1 MFLLRDRTVD
11 CLAGV
16 FAVSPSAKL
25 FKVDLGFVKLLNAFA
40 SLFPDTLHR
49 VKYNIVMGCEE
60 LGIRPEKQR
69 GNIIDFYNNVFV
81 LANNDY
87 LVALKK
93 HILCI
98 D

>member
-1 MFLLRDRTVD
+1 MFRLRDRTVD
-11 CLAGV
+11 CLLV
-16 FAVSPSAKL
+16 CSLYSIAKL

-93 HILCI
+93 HILLH
-98 D
+98 

>member
-11 CLAGV
+11 CLLV
-16 FAVSPSAKL
+16 CSLYSIAKL

-60 LGIRPEKQR
+60 WASAGETARQHHRLLQH
-69 GNIIDFYNNVFV
+69 VFV

-93 HILCI
+93 HILLH
-98 D
+98 